1 MKRIFTFKILI
12 IATLLSAVLYSCED
26 VIEVDLN
33 EENIDLISVE
43 AYLENRPT
51 DNVYV
56 KLQSTLPVDNSEQ
69 NPPINDAVVEISD
82 NENYSNSVVLKEV
95 SNSGIYVLP
104 GNVTYEAQPD
114 KTYYLRIT
122 TSDGVQVTASDYMK
136 KVETLDSV
144 KVNLSARGDFEFLAI
159 FISSQETP
167 GEGDYYKWDIYI
179 NNNLLYESE
188 NLSFAS
194 DELVD
199 GNYIYDFE
207 IFTDFY
213 EDDEDQILRMGDTIY
228 VEQLSITAPIY
239 DFYLGMVNQAFA
251 GNPFSVPPANV
262 QGNLSSSDNKR
273 VLGFFSA
280 RDVSPGN
287 TVIIGEDN
295 FAPLKHAYQH
305 EN

>member
-1 MKRIFTFKILI
+1 MKKIVTYKLLI
-12 IATLLSAVLYSCED
+12 LATLLSAVLYSCED

-33 EENIDLISVE
+33 DENLDLISVE
-43 AYLENRPT
+43 AYVDNRPT

-56 KLQSTLPVDNSEQ
+56 KLQRTLPVDNSQQ
-69 NPPINDAVVEISD
+69 NPPINNAIVEISD
-82 NENYSNSVVLKEV
+82 NEDYSNSVVLSEV
-95 SNSGIYVLP
+95 NNSGIYVLP
-104 GNVTYEAQPD
+104 GNITYPTLPD

-122 TSDGVQVTASDYMK
+122 TSDGVQITASDYMK

-144 KVNLSARGDFEFLAI
+144 KVNLSARGDFNFLAV

-179 NNNLLYESE
+179 NNHLLYEAW
-188 NLSFAS
+188 NMSFAS

-213 EDDEDQILRMGDTIY
+213 EDDEDKILRVGDTIY
-228 VEQLSITAPIY
+228 VEQLSISAPIY

-262 QGNLSSSDNKR
+262 KGNLTSSDNKH
-273 VLGFFSA
+273 VLGFFST

-287 TVIIGEDN
+287 RVIIDEDN
-295 FAPLKHAYQH
+295 FAPLKHAYQ
-305 EN
+305 